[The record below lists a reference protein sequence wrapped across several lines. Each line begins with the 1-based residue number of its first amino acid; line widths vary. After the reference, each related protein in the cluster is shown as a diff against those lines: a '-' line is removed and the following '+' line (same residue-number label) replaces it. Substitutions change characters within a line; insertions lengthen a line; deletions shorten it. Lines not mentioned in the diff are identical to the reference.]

1 MITLWYH
8 YIMPLNNIHQL
19 LIIHHVPSPVG
30 TIEMYNILF
39 SQSPYDVGDKIHSK

>member
-30 TIEMYNILF
+30 TIEMI